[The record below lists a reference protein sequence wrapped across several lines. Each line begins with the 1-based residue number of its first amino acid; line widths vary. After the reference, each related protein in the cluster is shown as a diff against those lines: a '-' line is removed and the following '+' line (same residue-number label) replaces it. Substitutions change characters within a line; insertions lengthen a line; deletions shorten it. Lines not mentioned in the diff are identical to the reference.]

1 MKHTLLQVDL
11 ELLLWQECDDARD
24 HKVDEGLRVAVLAVL
39 KSPLALVDDKAEDLD
54 LTLSI
59 LVSVSCRLPTTWNA
73 FEKHRL
79 VASYFF
85 GDVFKNRNEDGKQ
98 AHIFTGFVDDVL
110 TDKDG
115 LFVPVVCDVSQEK
128 VTCSLVDLVL
138 LCEP

>member
-1 MKHTLLQVDL
+1 M
-11 ELLLWQECDDARD
+11 
-24 HKVDEGLRVAVLAVL
+24 
-39 KSPLALVDDKAEDLD
+39 
-54 LTLSI
+54 
-59 LVSVSCRLPTTWNA
+59 
-73 FEKHRL
+73 
-79 VASYFF
+79 
-85 GDVFKNRNEDGKQ
+85 FKNRNEDGKQ